1 MDFLINM
8 NSNNAD
14 SIIKKDILDLNY
26 NKYLQY
32 KITSVIVATTYLF
45 AVAIALIT
53 DELKL
58 DNYLQ
63 MGVLAILSI
72 VVLTPCI
79 YFVISSSKHL
89 NKIPNLMK
97 ELKVK

>member
-1 MDFLINM
+1 MHSLEITPLIKNNLMDLY
-8 NSNNAD
+8 
-14 SIIKKDILDLNY
+14 Y